1 MYDKTDMRYKYQT
14 DSQFKSLVDL
24 FESFLHRAD
33 FTPSE
38 IREAAM
44 MASIH
49 YEMTSIHRT
58 YIPSVRL
65 ERELDRFHQVVDEEL
80 KRESGD

>member
-1 MYDKTDMRYKYQT
+1 MIYDKTDMRYKYQT
-14 DSQFKSLVDL
+14 DTQFKHLVDL

-38 IREAAM
+38 VREAAM
-44 MASIH
+44 LASIH
-49 YEMTSIHRT
+49 YEMMSPRRV

-65 ERELDRFHQVVDEEL
+65 EIELDKFHKIVDEEL
-80 KRESGD
+80 EKEKG